1 MFARELD
8 YLLPTAKRGS
18 SIHSRWL
25 PLSLDWI
32 RYLSRC
38 DSYAPLHHR
47 SGLIFPKSESRRYMQ
62 LFEIVPPKLNKR
74 ARLDCGHRGCTS
86 IHLLVAEPA
95 GQYDTEPVMLSA
107 YRQTVKWFCQEND
120 TFLPAFETTTPRG
133 STSGGRGTDHIIFP
147 SRALIEC
154 MPV

>member
-1 MFARELD
+1 LAPFIVGLD
-8 YLLPTAKRGS
+8 QIPESVRFVCTPSPQVWSDLSEVGVAK
-18 SIHSRWL
+18 IHAVVR
-25 PLSLDWI
+25 D
-32 RYLSRC
+32 
-38 DSYAPLHHR
+38 R
-47 SGLIFPKSESRRYMQ
+47 S
-62 LFEIVPPKLNKR
+62 PKLNQR

-95 GQYDTEPVMLSA
+95 GQYDTEPVMLPA

-120 TFLPAFETTTPRG
+120 TFLPAFETATPRG

>member
-1 MFARELD
+1 MHPF
-8 YLLPTAKRGS
+8 TAGWSDLSEVGVAEIHAVVRDRSPEIEQTRQTGLWPS
-18 SIHSRWL
+18 S
-25 PLSLDWI
+25 
-32 RYLSRC
+32 
-38 DSYAPLHHR
+38 
-47 SGLIFPKSESRRYMQ
+47 
-62 LFEIVPPKLNKR
+62 
-74 ARLDCGHRGCTS
+74 CTS

-95 GQYDTEPVMLSA
+95 GQYDTEPVMLPA

-133 STSGGRGTDHIIFP
+133 STSGGRATDHIIFP